1 MRRRRHDSPFV
12 KISRVVVALMR
23 TYFVSVGIL
32 ATVLFVIMM
41 FYANRLVV
49 DNFSPDEWSLKEEAV
64 MVIRLQGR
72 LLDSYSPARPAMWLK
87 IAGDRRDTYLYEVAE
102 ALLAAR
108 DDERIKLVLLDIG
121 DVVGDLVTIGRLRAM
136 LVDFM
141 SKGKKVVSF
150 LPVADNNRY
159 FLASA
164 TTQIVVS
171 PLTSVELPG
180 PVIQLV
186 YLGEALRK
194 LAIGVEVVRSGE
206 FKSVF
211 EMFARDAPSRAAR
224 AMYGWLERD
233 LRNYLIE
240 KIADGRGNTT
250 TEVEQWL
257 QSSWF
262 TVAEAQEQGLIDE
275 VEHRHLLL
283 KRLTKEAGV
292 ETQVSYREYLSSL
305 STSTVGSQGIGLVVA
320 QGQILMTGN
329 EWENIIVNRLTN
341 ELRWMR
347 TNDDVVAVVIRID
360 SPGGSALASELLW
373 QEIRQLGKDKP
384 VVVSMGAQAASGGY
398 YLAVAGNYIFAEPST
413 ITGSIGVVG
422 MVPHFSE
429 FDDEYGINFHTITQ
443 SQRQSYYDLGKKMS
457 DADRRQLVRQLD
469 EVYQVFL
476 RRVSEGRT
484 LELEELDELSGG
496 RVYTGRQALTNG
508 LVDELGGLQ
517 DAFNKAKKLAEIDPQ
532 TRLPI
537 HRYRE
542 RFSMLECL
550 MRTYSID
557 RCLSTVSYHD
567 NIKQRL
573 LGLLLADDRILA
585 LWPGF
590 LVQMTADNRKF
601 QQ

>member
-12 KISRVVVALMR
+12 KISRLLVALLR
-23 TYFVSVGIL
+23 TYFVSVGII
-32 ATVLFVIMM
+32 ATILFVILM

-49 DNFSPDEWSLKEEAV
+49 DRLTPQELSFKEEAV
-64 MVIRLQGR
+64 LVIKLQGR
-72 LLDSYSPARPAMWLK
+72 LIDDYAPRDRVWLK
-87 IAGDRRDTYLYEVAE
+87 ITGDRRDTYLYQVAE
-102 ALLAAR
+102 SLLAAQ

-121 DVVGDLVTIGRLRAM
+121 NVVGDLVTIGRLRA
-136 LVDFM
+136 LLLDFM
-141 SKGKKVVSF
+141 SKGKKIISF
-150 LPVADNNRY
+150 LPQADNNRY

-180 PVIQLV
+180 PVIHLV

-206 FKSVF
+206 FKSAF
-211 EMFARDAPSRAAR
+211 EMFVRNAPSREAR
-224 AMYGWLERD
+224 TMYRWLERD
-233 LRNYLIE
+233 LRNYLVE

-257 QSSWF
+257 QTSLF
-262 TVAEAQEQGLIDE
+262 TVAEAQQQGLVDK
-275 VEHRHLLL
+275 VERRHLLL
-283 KRLTKEAGV
+283 KRLKKEAGV
-292 ETQVSYREYLSSL
+292 KTEISYRDYLGSL
-305 STSTVGSQGIGLVVA
+305 PNPDVGSQGIGLIVA
-320 QGQILMTGN
+320 RGQILMTGN
-329 EWENIIVNRLTN
+329 EWENIVVNRLNN

-373 QEIRQLGKDKP
+373 QEIRRLSSDKP
-384 VVVSMGAQAASGGY
+384 VVISMGAQAASGGY

-422 MVPHFSE
+422 VVPNFGK
-429 FDDEYGINFHTITQ
+429 FDDEYGVNFYAITQ
-443 SQRQSYYDLGKKMS
+443 SRRQSYYDLGSKMT
-457 DADRRQLVRQLD
+457 DADRQQIIKQLD

-476 RRVSEGRT
+476 RRVSEGRAM
-484 LELEELDELSGG
+484 ELEDLNELSGG
-496 RVYTGRQALTNG
+496 RVYTGHQAVANG

-517 DAFNKAKKLAEIDPQ
+517 AALNKAKKLAEIDPQ
-532 TRLPI
+532 RRLPL

-542 RFSMLECL
+542 RFSLVECL

-567 NIKQRL
+567 NVRQQ
-573 LGLLLADDRILA
+573 LLALFATDSRILT
-585 LWPGF
+585 LWPDF
-590 LVQMTADNRKF
+590 LIQPNGRKF
-601 QQ
+601 HQ

>member
-12 KISRVVVALMR
+12 KISRLLVALLR
-23 TYFVSVGIL
+23 TYFVSVGII
-32 ATVLFVIMM
+32 ATILFVILM

-49 DNFSPDEWSLKEEAV
+49 DRLTPQELSFKEEAV
-64 MVIRLQGR
+64 LVIKLQGR
-72 LLDSYSPARPAMWLK
+72 LIDDYAPRDRVWLK
-87 IAGDRRDTYLYEVAE
+87 ITGDRRDTYLYQVAE
-102 ALLAAR
+102 SLLAAQ

-121 DVVGDLVTIGRLRAM
+121 NVVGDLVTIGRLRA
-136 LVDFM
+136 LLLDFM
-141 SKGKKVVSF
+141 SKGKKIISF
-150 LPVADNNRY
+150 LPQADNNRY

-180 PVIQLV
+180 PVIHLV

-206 FKSVF
+206 FKSAF
-211 EMFARDAPSRAAR
+211 EMFVRNAPSREAR
-224 AMYGWLERD
+224 TMYRWLERD
-233 LRNYLIE
+233 LRNYLVE

-257 QSSWF
+257 QTSLF
-262 TVAEAQEQGLIDE
+262 TVAEAQQQGLVDK
-275 VEHRHLLL
+275 VERRHLLL
-283 KRLTKEAGV
+283 KRLKKEAGV
-292 ETQVSYREYLSSL
+292 KTQISYRDYLGSL
-305 STSTVGSQGIGLVVA
+305 PNPDVGSQGIGLIVA
-320 QGQILMTGN
+320 RGQILMTGN
-329 EWENIIVNRLTN
+329 EWENIVVNRLNN

-373 QEIRQLGKDKP
+373 QEIRRLSSDKP
-384 VVVSMGAQAASGGY
+384 VVISMGAQAASGGY

-422 MVPHFSE
+422 VVPNFSK
-429 FDDEYGINFHTITQ
+429 FDDEYGVNFYAITQ
-443 SQRQSYYDLGKKMS
+443 SRRQSYYDLGSKMT
-457 DADRRQLVRQLD
+457 DADRQQIIKQLD

-476 RRVSEGRT
+476 RRVSEGRAM
-484 LELEELDELSGG
+484 ELEDLNELSGG
-496 RVYTGRQALTNG
+496 RVYTGQQAVANG

-517 DAFNKAKKLAEIDPQ
+517 AALNKAKKLAEIDPQ
-532 TRLPI
+532 RRLPL

-542 RFSMLECL
+542 RFSLVECL

-567 NIKQRL
+567 NVRQQ
-573 LGLLLADDRILA
+573 LLALFATDSRILT
-585 LWPGF
+585 LWPDF
-590 LVQMTADNRKF
+590 LIQPNGRKF
-601 QQ
+601 HQ